1 MDACMALIPAG
12 TTTSS
17 SAFTATASRHVPVL
31 CGKITRAPFDRP
43 FTSAATSTTIP
54 APSNPGVAGSSART
68 GYFPSIWFK
77 SAGLIGA
84 ARIFTITSPAAG
96 VGHGRDSTRNTSAG
110 FPCVSYTAAFI
121 VFMMSSSQ
129 HPHASANNPQTHRS
143 PGGLSSSAW
152 QTATRVA
159 LFGMVVNS
167 IFAIAKILGG
177 FFGHAYVLIAD
188 GIESG
193 LDVAGSFVIW
203 SGLKVAARPPDA
215 SHPYGHGK
223 AEPIAAM
230 IVAVGVVAAAVG
242 LAIQSVRE
250 IFLPHHAPAPY
261 TLVILV
267 VVIMIKETLFRY
279 VNRIG
284 RDIDSTAVQTDAWHH
299 RSDALTS
306 AAAFIGISVAL
317 IGGRRW
323 QSADDWAAIF
333 ACAVI
338 ATNGIRLLRPAFY
351 EIMDTAPR
359 KIVKSVCSVAS
370 SVPGVI
376 DVENCRARKMGL
388 DFYVDLHV
396 GVDGN
401 ISVHEGHE
409 IAHRVKAA
417 IQQSNSRVA
426 DVLVHIEPAQP

>member
-1 MDACMALIPAG
+1 M
-12 TTTSS
+12 T
-17 SAFTATASRHVPVL
+17 
-31 CGKITRAPFDRP
+31 
-43 FTSAATSTTIP
+43 
-54 APSNPGVAGSSART
+54 
-68 GYFPSIWFK
+68 
-77 SAGLIGA
+77 
-84 ARIFTITSPAAG
+84 
-96 VGHGRDSTRNTSAG
+96 
-110 FPCVSYTAAFI
+110 
-121 VFMMSSSQ
+121 
-129 HPHASANNPQTHRS
+129 
-143 PGGLSSSAW
+143 SSAW
-152 QTATRVA
+152 QAGARMA
-159 LFGMVVNS
+159 LFGMIVNS

-267 VVIMIKETLFRY
+267 VVIVIKETLFRY

-284 RDIDSTAVQTDAWHH
+284 RDIDSTAVKTDAWHH

>member
-1 MDACMALIPAG
+1 MAACTGSIPAG
-12 TTTSS
+12 TTTNS
-17 SAFTATASRHVPVL
+17 SAFTATASRHVPAL
-31 CGKITRAPFDRP
+31 CGKITNASTATFVTSW
-43 FTSAATSTTIP
+43 FTSATIP
-54 APSNPGVAGSSART
+54 APSNPGVAGSGART

-96 VGHGRDSTRNTSAG
+96 VGHGRDSTCNTSAG

-121 VFMMSSSQ
+121 VFMMSSPQ
-129 HPHASANNPQTHRS
+129 HPQASANNLQTRRP
-143 PGGLSSSAW
+143 PGGMTSSAW
-152 QTATRVA
+152 QTGARVA
-159 LFGMVVNS
+159 LFGMIVNS
-167 IFAIAKILGG
+167 IFAVAKILGG

-230 IVAVGVVAAAVG
+230 IVAAGVVAAAVG

-250 IFLPHHAPAPY
+250 IFLPHHAPAPF
-261 TLVILV
+261 TLGILI
-267 VVIMIKETLFRY
+267 VVIVVKETLFRY

-284 RDIDSTAVQTDAWHH
+284 RSVESTAVQTDAWHH

-306 AAAFIGISVAL
+306 AAAL
-317 IGGRRW
+317 IGGKHW

-333 ACAVI
+333 ACVVI
-338 ATNGIRLLRPAFY
+338 AANGVRLMRPAFY

-359 KIVKSVCSVAS
+359 KIVKSVCSIAS
-370 SVPGVI
+370 TVPGVI
-376 DVENCRARKMGL
+376 EVEKCRARKMGL
-388 DFYVDLHV
+388 EFYVDLHV
-396 GVDGN
+396 GVDGK
-401 ISVHEGHE
+401 ISVHQGHE
-409 IAHRVKAA
+409 IAHRVKTA
-417 IQQSNSRVA
+417 IQQNDSRIA
-426 DVLVHIEPAQP
+426 DVLVHIDPAQL